1 MDINKFEKRF
11 KMSLNIEIKEE
22 KKNPL
27 IDRIE
32 LSFIIQHFGKG
43 TPNRLEVKKKIAA
56 MQGSNEKLTIIK
68 KLNTQFG
75 NSSTQG
81 IAYIYENSKE
91 LQFYEL
97 FHIQVRNL
105 EKEKRTEII
114 QLKKR
119 KESYKHLFEY

>member
-1 MDINKFEKRF
+1 
-11 KMSLNIEIKEE
+11 MSLNIEILEE

-27 IDRIE
+27 IDRTE
-32 LSFIIQHFGKG
+32 LKFRIDNFGKG
-43 TPNRLEVKKKIAA
+43 TPNRLEIKKKIAA

-68 KLNTQFG
+68 NLGTHFG
-75 NSSTQG
+75 ATYTIG
-81 IAYIYENSKE
+81 TVYIYENAKE
-91 LQFYEL
+91 LSYFEP

-119 KESYKHLFEY
+119 KEPYKHLFDY

>member
-1 MDINKFEKRF
+1 
-11 KMSLNIEIKEE
+11 MSLNIEIKEE

-27 IDRIE
+27 IDRVE
-32 LSFIIQHFGKG
+32 LTFRIDHFGEG

-56 MQGSNEKLTIIK
+56 MQGSDEKLTIIK
-68 KLNTQFG
+68 KLKTHFG
-75 NSSTQG
+75 TSSTQG
-81 IAYIYENSKE
+81 VAYIYENSEE
-91 LQFYEL
+91 LQFYSP

-105 EKEKRTEII
+105 EKNKRTEII

>member
-1 MDINKFEKRF
+1 
-11 KMSLNIEIKEE
+11 MSLEIEIKEE

-32 LSFIIQHFGKG
+32 LKFMVNHFGQG
-43 TPNRLEVKKKIAA
+43 TPNRLEIKKKIAA
-56 MQGSNEKLTIIK
+56 MQASDEKLTIIK
-68 KLNTQFG
+68 KLSFHFG
-75 NSSTQG
+75 SSSTQG
-81 IAYIYENSKE
+81 LAFIYDNSAE
-91 LQFYEL
+91 LKFFEP

-119 KESYKHLFEY
+119 NEPYKHLLD